1 MEIARLLERLRWR
14 KRVQQVGIRKP
25 ADWTLVGQLF
35 WSFFKIGPVTFG
47 GGYAMIPLI
56 EREVVQ
62 RRAWVRH
69 QDVAD
74 IFAVSESIPGAIA
87 INSATFIGY
96 RIAGLRGALAALA
109 GIVLPTFLIVLL
121 LSMMYLQVQ
130 DDPNIEAAFQGIRA
144 TIVALIVYAGIKI
157 GRTAILDKT
166 TFIIAIATVAILLFL
181 HVHPALVIASG
192 GLAGIGLVKLK
203 QYLGFVVKLD
213 KDEPHVLLGDEK

>member
-1 MEIARLLERLRWR
+1 MGIARLLDWVRLRRTAQPVGTR
-14 KRVQQVGIRKP
+14 KS
-25 ADWTLVGQLF
+25 ANWTLVIQLF
-35 WSFFKIGPVTFG
+35 WSFFKISPVTFG

-56 EREVVQ
+56 EREVVI
-62 RRAWVRH
+62 RRRWVKQ

-96 RIAGLRGALAALA
+96 RIAGLSGALAAMA
-109 GIVLPTFLIVLL
+109 GIVLPSFLIVLI
-121 LSMMYLQVQ
+121 LSMTFLQLQ
-130 DDPNIEAAFQGIRA
+130 DQPKVEAAFQGIRA

-166 TFIIAIATVAILLFL
+166 TLGIATATVVILLFL
-181 HVHPALVIASG
+181 HVHPVLVIAIG

-203 QYLGFVVKLD
+203 QHLGIVVKLD